1 MEIRLIPCKNLCR
14 IFPWRTPLPIPS
26 LEISILRP
34 LSLILGTLRRRID
47 RNSESLGEILPKRY
61 TTLSEHAGKKHDHRC
76 HSHTKHQSI
85 HQRFQGDLISNEIL
99 SQIGDTEM
107 MIRSVIQGKQYG
119 QRNQAQVKDQ
129 SFFAVK
135 LHRIQECRHI
145 GDHQEH
151 RMVEPYGKCNGRHK
165 IYQVYHRMVT
175 VKSHLRPHPSFHI

>member
-1 MEIRLIPCKNLCR
+1 M
-14 IFPWRTPLPIPS
+14 PIPS

-61 TTLSEHAGKKHDHRC
+61 TTLSEETTANTQENMITAA
-76 HSHTKHQSI
+76 SYTKHQSI

-129 SFFAVK
+129 SF
-135 LHRIQECRHI
+135 L
-145 GDHQEH
+145 
-151 RMVEPYGKCNGRHK
+151 P
-165 IYQVYHRMVT
+165 
-175 VKSHLRPHPSFHI
+175 LSFTEYRNADT